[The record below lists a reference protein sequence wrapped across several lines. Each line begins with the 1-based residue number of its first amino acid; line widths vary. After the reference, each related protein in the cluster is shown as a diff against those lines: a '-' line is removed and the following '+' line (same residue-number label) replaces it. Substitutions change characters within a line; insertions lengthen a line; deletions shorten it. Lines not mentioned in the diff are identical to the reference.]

1 VFRNYIAAALRN
13 LARNRLYAAISI
25 GGLAIGMAAAILTG
39 LYVRDE
45 LSFDSFMPEHDKA
58 YVVIWEIDLPSSAP
72 IVEDWTQS
80 FLARTMILDFKE
92 VQAAAR
98 LNLYTQPIGVRR
110 GEVEALETIGWSD
123 PDLFRILHPPT
134 LAGDPVAAL
143 NRPDGAVITRAMA
156 RKYFGQDAPIGQVL
170 TLNRTVPL
178 RIGAVL
184 YDLPPTSHL
193 TYQIF
198 ASGLNAS
205 SPLRLTGKATE
216 TRGAFGVGVRTYLH
230 LPDAAA
236 AARINAAM
244 PAFVQ
249 RHLANADG
257 KMALGIKGSYRL
269 IPVTDLHLYP
279 LKGTSLVNGYGQ
291 GSRGALLALAA
302 IAGLILCAG
311 SVNFINLMTGRAA
324 RRAVEVGVRKAAGAR
339 RRDLVL
345 QFIGEALIYA
355 LIALVFAVALV
366 EFVGPQMTGIVGR
379 PLAVDL
385 WRDPLALAACL
396 ALSIAVGVLTG
407 AYPALVQ
414 SSFSPATVL
423 KGVLPQTSGS
433 AAIRAALTTLQF
445 AVLIGLILA
454 IIVIARQ
461 TRYALNDG
469 LNIDKSMMVTMDI
482 SPPPPVSPPGPGD
495 LPKPLCR
502 DAFPDQVRG
511 LPGVAGAACSRS
523 NVLDVGST
531 SWVVETPT
539 GQIGMDITSIDH
551 GFFELYGLRPVAG
564 RFFSSRHPE
573 DESSAAR
580 PYEPR
585 AVVINESAARA
596 LGYARPDQAVGHT
609 LHPQGEP
616 QILII
621 GVAPDITFDLTHPGT
636 HPATYAL
643 ATPALDTLNI
653 KLTGRDVPGTLQAID
668 AAWRATGSVRPP
680 RRRFVDDYLQTI
692 YLSIIQQGRLLDVLC
707 GVAVLLA
714 GLGVFGLASFTV
726 ERRTKEIGVRKA
738 MGASRTD
745 VARLLLWSFSRP
757 VLWAN
762 LIAWPLAWWALER
775 WLEGFSRHI
784 ALQPWMFIAAA
795 LAALAVALATV
806 LTHTLRVASAKPVG
820 ALRYE

>member
-1 VFRNYIAAALRN
+1 VFRNVLAAALRN
-13 LARNRLYAAISI
+13 LARNPLYAAISI
-25 GGLAIGMAAAILTG
+25 LSLAIGMAAAILTG

-45 LSFDSFMPEHDKA
+45 LSFDSFMPGHDKA
-58 YVVIWEIDLPSSAP
+58 YVVIWEIDLPNSAP
-72 IVEDWTQS
+72 IVEDWSQA
-80 FLARTMILDFKE
+80 FLARTLQLDFKDIK
-92 VQAAAR
+92 ATAR
-98 LNLYTQPIGVRR
+98 LNLGVQTVGVRH
-110 GEVEALETIGWSD
+110 GDVDSLDTIGWSD
-123 PDLFRILHPPT
+123 PDLFSILRPAA
-134 LAGDPVAAL
+134 LAGDPVATL
-143 NRPDGAVITRAMA
+143 HRPDGVVITRAMA

-170 TLNRTVPL
+170 TLNHQVPL
-178 RIGAVL
+178 RVGAVL

-193 TYQIF
+193 TFRIF

-205 SPLRLTGKATE
+205 APQRLADRSAQ
-216 TRGAFGVGVRTYLH
+216 TRGVFNVGFRTYLR

-244 PAFVQ
+244 PAFIQ

-257 KMALGIKGSYRL
+257 KMLFGIKGAYTL

-279 LKGTSLVNGYGQ
+279 LKGTSLVNGTGQ
-291 GSRGALLALAA
+291 GSRGALLALAT

-324 RRAVEVGVRKAAGAR
+324 RRAVEVGIRKAAGAR
-339 RRDLVL
+339 RRDLVA

-366 EFVGPQMTGIVGR
+366 EALGPQMTGIVGR
-379 PLAVDL
+379 PLAVNL
-385 WRDPLALAACL
+385 WRDPLALGACL
-396 ALSIAVGVLTG
+396 ALSIGVGVISG
-407 AYPALVQ
+407 VYPALVQ

-433 AAIRAALTTLQF
+433 TAIRAALTTLQF

-454 IIVIARQ
+454 IIVIAGQ
-461 TRYALNDG
+461 TRYALHEG

-482 SPPPPVSPPGPGD
+482 SDPRTRPPGPGSP
-495 LPKPLCR
+495 PKPLCR
-502 DAFPDQVRG
+502 DAFPDQVRS

-531 SWVVETPT
+531 SWVVETPS
-539 GQIGMDITSIDH
+539 GQMGMDITSIDY
-551 GFFELYGLRPVAG
+551 GFFELYGLKPVAG
-564 RFFSSRHPE
+564 RFFSSQHPE
-573 DESSAAR
+573 DEPPAAR
-580 PYEPR
+580 PYDPG
-585 AVVINESAARA
+585 AVVINQSAARA
-596 LGYARPDQAVGHT
+596 LGYARPEQAVGRT
-609 LHPQGEP
+609 LRVQG
-616 QILII
+616 QASIRII
-621 GVAPDITFDLTHPGT
+621 GVAPDVTFDLTHPGA

-643 ATPALDTLNI
+643 TTPALDTLNI
-653 KLTGRDVPGTLQAID
+653 KLTGRDVPGTLRAID
-668 AAWRATGSVRPP
+668 AAWRTTGSVRPP
-680 RRRFVDDYLQTI
+680 RRRFIDDYLQTI

-762 LIAWPLAWWALER
+762 LIAWPLAWWTLER
-775 WLEGFSRHI
+775 WLEGFSKHI

-795 LAALAVALATV
+795 LAALVIALLAVVAHA
-806 LTHTLRVASAKPVG
+806 LRVARAKPVG